1 MFKFDSVRSI
11 IIDAERE
18 WLDDSPFKGI
28 TKLLEISKICKTPS
42 KMEWVLKS
50 VVNRIKA
57 GSMDTGEFTL
67 RNLAGRQGK
76 QWCEVLLKQRELR
89 THMLGPF
96 IDSRNIIPA
105 AKLKIREVFA
115 SPDSYV
121 EKLRPLADEEDAGLD
136 TSWQASLPRSAH
148 LTLELIE
155 QTCFS
160 MSGVEDQLL
169 RVGIRNGKIAEEIL
183 SEYSPFK
190 ESVKAIDDALLQEHQ
205 AIVKQKKEAQ
215 DDSTTDNRLATAA
228 EPDDV
233 TLVDEVPSHVED
245 QRAAHAKRI
254 LASFLVLEVEGT
266 RSQTALAGDLAKHA
280 LVKVKGDE
288 TSGNV
293 MIIFDVNGFG
303 ETMTAPHIRRP
314 PITQEVLRKLYKSLN
329 FARHGEAEPTIVP
342 EGEVHVVLDG
352 GRKNNA
358 VFSKIFGAGPG
369 MKRVKTPGPR
379 TLVRQ
384 TLVLLSE
391 PSVRARKMRHTKG
404 RVCFNCTQGMLWW
417 YNSHTLIPTRSHKFL
432 PDLTNASNVY
442 GPVALESW
450 PSLPTLTV
458 ADKKFWGKRR
468 VACGGKSITGED
480 QDDDDG
486 STEQEAEEEE
496 VTADG
501 KDVVMELPNVG
512 CGRGGGK
519 TLAPTTLQ
527 PIVYHE
533 FPVTFWQGIM
543 HAVSASTIIDL
554 TPQSGRLAKMC
565 VTSRIGYVG
574 VCQTDYQ
581 KQYIMGVLQ
590 DAVMESLADPGS
602 VLSVPRFTGC
612 NKREAEEPAAC
623 APLKKTKA
631 ESDSDDAQPA
641 QTGSPSSN
649 SLSPALLAMLQSAKE
664 GQPAQET

>member
-1 MFKFDSVRSI
+1 MFKVDSVRSI

-432 PDLTNASNVY
+432 PDWTNASNVY

-458 ADKKFWGKRR
+458 ADKKKLGQAARGLRR
-468 VACGGKSITGED
+468 QVHHRRGPGRRRWLHGA
-480 QDDDDG
+480 
-486 STEQEAEEEE
+486 
-496 VTADG
+496 
-501 KDVVMELPNVG
+501 
-512 CGRGGGK
+512 RGGGGGGHCGWQGCRDG
-519 TLAPTTLQ
+519 TPQCWLWPWRWEDARTHNAAADCVPRVSCHVLAGHHARGQCQHDHRLDSSVRQVGQDVCHVAHWLCWRMPDRL
-527 PIVYHE
+527 PEAVYHGGVAGRCDGVVGGPGE
-533 FPVTFWQGIM
+533 RAQR
-543 HAVSASTIIDL
+543 ATIH
-554 TPQSGRLAKMC
+554 G
-565 VTSRIGYVG
+565 
-574 VCQTDYQ
+574 
-581 KQYIMGVLQ
+581 LQ
-590 DAVMESLADPGS
+590 QAG
-602 VLSVPRFTGC
+602 G
-612 NKREAEEPAAC
+612 
-623 APLKKTKA
+623 
-631 ESDSDDAQPA
+631 
-641 QTGSPSSN
+641 
-649 SLSPALLAMLQSAKE
+649 
-664 GQPAQET
+664 